1 MAVGEKNVDGVI
13 SQINHTLI
21 DEQGSHMIPCHV
33 IPCHVIPCHV
43 IPWFWTLGQVYAYL
57 EHLRGAKTIITYLIN
72 SAMSILGFIASLA

>member
-21 DEQGSHMIPCHV
+21 DEQGSHM